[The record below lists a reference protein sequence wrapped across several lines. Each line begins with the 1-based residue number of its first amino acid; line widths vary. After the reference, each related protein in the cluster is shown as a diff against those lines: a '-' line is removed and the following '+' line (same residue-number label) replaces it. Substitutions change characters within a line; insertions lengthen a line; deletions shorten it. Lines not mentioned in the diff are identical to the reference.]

1 MGYKSTPSS
10 GAVRA
15 CGHDFYFSKIRFILH
30 QFQQGKLLA
39 PKLQRRY
46 AAWIGFLNH
55 MEQSDRMAFLGFI
68 LGAAEDCPAVLLS
81 IDIWPELMA
90 AWSLF
95 RQNEQGETVL
105 LTELR
110 LYDLLFPRAEQTY
123 WRRRLRV
130 LAGQEQEDQIRFFA
144 DILAG
149 QFQGA
154 TVSDESWNEA
164 ALHLLTSGKIHRSG
178 EDKTSA
184 MLEMRRFFA
193 LIQGKSRVFG
203 VILYQS
209 CRAAV
214 SELKENSPVEHWFFS
229 ALLTLFVEGAYAE
242 RLCAKLERPVSA
254 LVAQTW
260 WYPYFQLWL
269 SSEFPVFARLLLPR
283 QALGLFRPF
292 GQIPGDIV
300 IRNLPLF
307 MLKKLPELLRDN
319 REKKLVLHLAA
330 GNSIRTAGNLPFP
343 LTKKVAHCFTNL
355 TDAADYREA
364 FWLAFGQAC
373 GASARVVQHFRRFW
387 RFTEIKEHY
396 AFLES
401 ALRFAQQAGYD
412 DARLDTVAG
421 YWRHAVHESLGQYSL
436 QGRTPES
443 VQRQAGAFYEQ
454 VQVGFQGRTPLFW
467 RAHGLVRPFLQQTEN
482 GCYTITELT
491 SSVDLFEE
499 GQTMRHCVGS
509 YTWECFQGQSSIW
522 SLRSLNGAGKNVL
535 LTIQLDG
542 RNRIVQAKGLCNRLP
557 TISEMALLRGWA
569 EEQGI
574 RIVRC

>member
-15 CGHDFYFSKIRFILH
+15 CGHDFYFSKITFILH
-30 QFQQGKLLA
+30 QFQQGKTLA
-39 PKLQRRY
+39 PRLKRRY
-46 AAWIGFLNH
+46 AAWIGFLNQ
-55 MEQSDRMAFLGFI
+55 MEQADRIAFLSFI
-68 LGAAEDCPAVLLS
+68 LRAAKDCPAVLLS
-81 IDIWPELMA
+81 IDIWPELIA
-90 AWSLF
+90 AWTLF

-105 LTELR
+105 LTELG

-123 WRRRLRV
+123 WRRHLRV
-130 LAGQEQEDQIRFFA
+130 LAGLEQEDHIRFFA
-144 DILAG
+144 DILAEQSLHG
-149 QFQGA
+149 TA
-154 TVSDESWNEA
+154 TGEAWKEA
-164 ALHLLTSGKIHRSG
+164 ALHLLTGGRLHRSR
-178 EDKTSA
+178 EDRAVA
-184 MLEMRRFFA
+184 MLEMERFFT
-193 LIQGKSRVFG
+193 LTHGKSRVFG
-203 VILYQS
+203 VILYQG
-209 CRAAV
+209 CRI
-214 SELKENSPVEHWFFS
+214 SISKLKENTPVEHWFFS
-229 ALLTLFVEGAYAE
+229 SLMALFAESPYAE

-260 WYPYFQLWL
+260 WYPYFQLWM

-283 QALGLFRPF
+283 QAQGLFRPF

-319 REKKLVLHLAA
+319 REKKLIVHLAS
-330 GNSIRTAGNLPFP
+330 GNSIRTARNLPFP

-355 TDAADYREA
+355 PDAADYREA

-396 AFLES
+396 TFLES
-401 ALRFAQQAGYD
+401 ALRFAEQAGYA
-412 DARLDTVAG
+412 DARLDAVAG

-443 VQRQAGAFYEQ
+443 VQRQAEAFYEQ
-454 VQVGFQGRTPLFW
+454 VQFGFQGRKPLFW
-467 RAHGLVRPFLQQTEN
+467 RAHGQVKPFLHQTEN

-509 YTWECFQGQSSIW
+509 YAWECFQGQSSIW
-522 SLRSLNGAGKNVL
+522 SLRSLNGASKNVL
-535 LTIQLDG
+535 VTIQLDA
-542 RNRIVQAKGLCNRLP
+542 RNRIVQAKGHCNRLP
-557 TISEMALLRGWA
+557 TVSEMALIRRWA
-569 EEQGI
+569 EEQGLTVY
-574 RIVRC
+574 RF